1 MSTFSDLPSFDLPDL
16 LALHL
21 SHVSLKQLQD
31 ILVHFGSL
39 STAISAGESEWKN
52 SGILSK
58 KQLESFMLA
67 ERPGLVDLALEWG
80 ERPLQSF
87 LPIGSA
93 DYPDLLASID
103 DAPILLSAR
112 GNVALLSDPQ
122 LAIVGSRHASKQG
135 VNIAKDFAQHL
146 SNQGLTITS
155 GLALGIDAA
164 AHQGGLQGLGKT
176 IAVIGTGLDRIYP
189 AANQSL
195 ARQIAEE
202 GLMIS
207 EFPLGTPPLAFNF
220 PRRNR
225 IISGLSVG
233 TLVVEAAL
241 KSGSL
246 ITAKTAIEQGREVF
260 AVPGSI
266 NNPLAKGCHQLIK
279 QGAKLVE
286 SGQDIFE
293 ELSALIQLS
302 LEPQKSVADSKQ
314 LPFEL
319 QAKGDTF
326 RLSKMP
332 ILEHIGYE
340 PIGLDELAV
349 LSKSPVSAIQGQ
361 LMMLE
366 LSGDIEAMSAGR
378 WRRIS

>member
-1 MSTFSDLPSFDLPDL
+1 MSTFSDLPNFDLPDL
-16 LALHL
+16 LALNL
-21 SHVSLKQLQD
+21 SHVSLKQLQE
-31 ILVHFGSL
+31 ILVYFGSL
-39 STAISAGESEWKN
+39 SSAVSAGEGEWKN
-52 SGILSK
+52 SNILSK
-58 KQLESFMLA
+58 NQLEILMSA

-80 ERPLQSF
+80 EQPLHSY
-87 LPIGSA
+87 LSIGSA

-135 VNIAKDFAQHL
+135 VNIAKDFAKHL

-176 IAVIGTGLDRIYP
+176 VAVIGTGLDRIYP
-189 AANQSL
+189 AANQTL

-293 ELSALIQLS
+293 ELSALIEFS
-302 LEPQKSVADSKQ
+302 LAPPKTVSDSKQ

-319 QAKGDTF
+319 QGKNDSLGS
-326 RLSKMP
+326 SKLP
-332 ILEHIGYE
+332 ILEYISYE